1 MSPADVETLSTLFS
15 GELITPGQPDYDAA
29 RKVFNAA
36 IDRRPAV
43 IARPR
48 TAQDVAHAVNV
59 AREHGLVVS
68 VRCSGHNVAGFA
80 VCDDGLMIDLSWMK
94 RIDVD
99 PAARVVRV
107 EGGAT
112 WGEVNDAL
120 QPHELAATGGF
131 VSITGVSGLT
141 LGGGLG
147 WLVRKHGLAID
158 NLLSAQ
164 VVLADG
170 RIVTASASENPDLF
184 WAIRGGGGNFGVVTS
199 FEFQVHPAG
208 TVLSGILLHP
218 AARAPEALRVWREF
232 ETTSPE
238 ELTQGALLFHFP
250 DDPSSPLRGA
260 SLIGFGGVY
269 AGPIDAG
276 EKALQSL
283 RAYGPPLADLFQP
296 TPYNVAQRMADF
308 VWPPGLHNYWK
319 SAFLESLSDGA
330 IQVISDFF
338 ARVPSRQTV
347 VVIEHDGDGA
357 MDRVPESAT
366 AFGHRTHPYNF
377 VITSAWSDPGDT
389 DRNVAWTRE
398 FFDAMRP
405 FMADAVYVNFIG
417 DEGAEGVRMAYGAEK
432 HARLA
437 TVKMRYD
444 PRNLFRMNQ
453 NSQPAVTG
461 RPGVFR
467 AVLQAGPPR
476 GLGARRR
483 AKVTLAT
490 SQGLLGLSRGGAP
503 GLVVVVTRGLRY
515 PWPLPRELNAR
526 ARIRIIRGPGP
537 WRGERHDHPQEIT
550 GRLRHLAARPDTA
563 RRRGPR
569 LQPGRRHRPGAVRL
583 QQGERSGGS
592 HRFGQDP
599 GGVRMVRRQ
608 RRAEHDRAVRGRD
621 VLQASP
627 DHRHQREEPSEDR
640 CTVRLAEV

>member
-1 MSPADVETLSTLFS
+1 MRLDALRNRFS
-15 GELITPGQPDYDAA
+15 GALLQPGDDGFDAA
-29 RKVFNAA
+29 RVVWNGM

-43 IARPR
+43 IARCR
-48 TAQDVAHAVNV
+48 NAGDVAAAVTF
-59 AREHGLVVS
+59 ARDSGHSIAIRSG
-68 VRCSGHNVAGFA
+68 GHNVAGYA
-80 VCDDGLMIDLSWMK
+80 VCEAGMMIDMSGMNH
-94 RIDVD
+94 V
-99 PAARVVRV
+99 RVSPDLTFADV

-269 AGPIDAG
+269 AGPIAAG

-453 NSQPAVTG
+453 NIQPAVT
-461 RPGVFR
+461 
-467 AVLQAGPPR
+467 
-476 GLGARRR
+476 
-483 AKVTLAT
+483 
-490 SQGLLGLSRGGAP
+490 
-503 GLVVVVTRGLRY
+503 
-515 PWPLPRELNAR
+515 
-526 ARIRIIRGPGP
+526 
-537 WRGERHDHPQEIT
+537 
-550 GRLRHLAARPDTA
+550 
-563 RRRGPR
+563 
-569 LQPGRRHRPGAVRL
+569 
-583 QQGERSGGS
+583 
-592 HRFGQDP
+592 
-599 GGVRMVRRQ
+599 
-608 RRAEHDRAVRGRD
+608 
-621 VLQASP
+621 
-627 DHRHQREEPSEDR
+627 
-640 CTVRLAEV
+640 